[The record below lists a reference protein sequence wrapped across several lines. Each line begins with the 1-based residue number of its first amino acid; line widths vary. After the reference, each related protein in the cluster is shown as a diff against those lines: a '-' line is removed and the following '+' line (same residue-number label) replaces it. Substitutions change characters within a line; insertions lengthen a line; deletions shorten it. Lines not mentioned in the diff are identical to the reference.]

1 MKKITIILVTLLLLT
16 FTGCSA
22 KKITSDDIENALSE
36 SLSTKV
42 QKANNYFEG
51 YKYYVPRGFNLENR
65 KNYNHILL
73 SNGEYYFLYID
84 AVSYY
89 HKKQIKVN
97 FDNDKLYFSKKIS
110 YNGNEGYI
118 KIDNKKDNL
127 YLLEIAYNYSKIE
140 ASVKEENLLYAI
152 KNSLKILSSVEYND
166 IILDTLVGEKSLD
179 YKEET
184 YDFFESKRE
193 NGNFLDY
200 IEEYGVYDKEDKIKD
215 EDVLDTTDY

>member
-1 MKKITIILVTLLLLT
+1 MKKITIILVALLMLT
-16 FTGCSA
+16 FTGCEV
-22 KKITSDDIENALSE
+22 KEITNEDIESALKE
-36 SLSTKV
+36 TLSTKV
-42 QKANNYFEG
+42 QGANNYFEG
-51 YKYYVPRGFNLENR
+51 YKYYIPRGFNLEDR
-65 KNYNHILL
+65 KEYNHILL
-73 SNGEYYFLYID
+73 SNGEYYYLYID
-84 AVSYY
+84 VVSYY
-89 HKKQIKVN
+89 HKKTIKVN

-118 KIDNKKDNL
+118 KINNKKDDL
-127 YLLEIAYNYSKIE
+127 YLLEIACNYSKIE

-166 IILDTLVGEKSLD
+166 VILDTLIGEKALD
-179 YKEET
+179 YKEES

-193 NGNFLDY
+193 EGDFLDY